1 MRLLCISNGHGEDVI
16 ARRILEAMTARQPD
30 LQLSTLALVGE
41 GHALRSLPATAIG
54 PQRALPSGGFIYMD
68 PRQLLRDVGGGLVQL
83 TWGQWQAMRRWSRQD
98 GVVLAVG
105 DIVPLLFAWGSGL
118 PYCFVPTAKS
128 DYYWRDDQGPL
139 PDPRPRALIWQ
150 RWQQSIF
157 DPWDRWL
164 MRHPRC
170 RAVFPRDGL
179 TARLLQGFGAPVQDL
194 GNPMMDGLAAPATDL
209 VEALGETGPRV
220 LLLPGSRPPECW
232 GNWERL
238 LGGLRTLQ
246 SRWPGLQALAAIA
259 PSLPLGPLEQ
269 ALAVRGWTPVPPL
282 RPDVRSSARA
292 EARLHLGR
300 QHFGPFLHL
309 AQLALATAGTATEQ
323 AVGLGCPVI
332 SFPGPGPQFT
342 AGFAEAQTRLL
353 GSTVTPAPQ
362 TAAELLPL
370 AVDLLENPTRRQ
382 AIAHLGRQRMG
393 LPGAADRIAATV
405 LAQA

>member
-16 ARRILEAMTARQPD
+16 ARRILDAVAREQPT
-30 LQLSTLALVGE
+30 LELATLALVGE
-41 GHALRSLPATAIG
+41 GHALEGLAASAIG
-54 PQRALPSGGFIYMD
+54 PQRSLPSGGFIYMD
-68 PRQLLRDVGGGLVQL
+68 PRQLLRDLGGGLLQL
-83 TWGQWQAMRRWSRQD
+83 TWGQWQAMRRWSRQ
-98 GVVLAVG
+98 GGLVLAVG

-128 DYYWRDDQGPL
+128 DYYWRDEQGPL

-164 MRHPRC
+164 MRNRRC

-194 GNPMMDGLAAPATDL
+194 GNPMMDGLNPPLPDL
-209 VEALGETGPRV
+209 VTALGDASPRV

-238 LGGLRTLQ
+238 LAGLRTLQ
-246 SRWPGLQALAAIA
+246 SRWPRLQALAAIA
-259 PSLPLGPLEQ
+259 PSLPLAPLEQ
-269 ALAVRGWTPVPPL
+269 VLLAEGWSAAAPTH
-282 RPDVRSSARA
+282 PDLLTFTR
-292 EARLHLGR
+292 EQARLQIGR
-300 QHFGPFLHL
+300 RSFGPFLHL
-309 AQLALATAGTATEQ
+309 ADLALATAGTATEQ
-323 AVGLGCPVI
+323 TVGLGCPVI

-353 GSTVTPAPQ
+353 GATVTPAP
-362 TAAELLPL
+362 TDASELLTL
-370 AVDLLENPTRRQ
+370 AASLLEEPARRA
-382 AIAHLGRQRMG
+382 AIAALGLQRMG
-393 LPGAADRIAATV
+393 TPGAAARIARTV
-405 LAQA
+405 LAQG